1 MEWLAISL
9 GGALGAVLRHALATL
24 VTEQTETEFPLGIF
38 TVNVVGCFIMSVC
51 YVLLVQRQ
59 LLGDPWRDFALV
71 GLLGAFTTFSTFS
84 LQAYDLL
91 ISGRW
96 ALALGYVLGSV
107 LVCLLAVFVGV
118 FLTRMLINH

>member
-24 VTEQTETEFPLGIF
+24 VTEQAETEFPLGIF